1 MANTENEIKT
11 IDTEEQIKSIKDE
24 IRSYILDMLAEAGV
38 HQGELSNYQF
48 HQKMVG
54 PRLNVSGQTVWYAFT
69 KKPSYNFCMKVIG
82 YWERTAAKSY
92 NSELHCNPNHLLA
105 LRETL
110 VALENQY
117 ETELRTET
125 SKCLDKIGKKA
136 DNADTL
142 EARIAEVE
150 TKMKKME
157 ARLKKAEAKNRQ
169 KQN

>member
-1 MANTENEIKT
+1 MAKNSTKKT
-11 IDTEEQIKSIKDE
+11 IDTEEKIKSVKGE
-24 IRSYILDMLAEAGV
+24 IRSYILDMLSEAGI
-38 HQGELSNYQF
+38 HQGELSENQFYQ
-48 HQKMVG
+48 KVVG
-54 PRLNVSGQTVWYAFT
+54 PKLNVSGQTVRWALAERYMGSSM
-69 KKPSYNFCMKVIG
+69 KPSINFCMKVIG
-82 YWERTAAKSY
+82 CWESNAAKSY

-110 VALENQY
+110 VALESQY

-150 TKMKKME
+150 TKMKKLE
-157 ARLKKAEAKNRQ
+157 SQLKKS
-169 KQN
+169 